1 VTNTWRFGI
10 GGKTVGELELE
21 DRPLKPIEAQAIS
34 TGMLVNG
41 LDDIAGQ
48 LRRIADVH
56 DSIDTSLKA
65 ITSLLLEMRD
75 GR

>member
-1 VTNTWRFGI
+1 
-10 GGKTVGELELE
+10 
-21 DRPLKPIEAQAIS
+21 
-34 TGMLVNG
+34 
-41 LDDIAGQ
+41 